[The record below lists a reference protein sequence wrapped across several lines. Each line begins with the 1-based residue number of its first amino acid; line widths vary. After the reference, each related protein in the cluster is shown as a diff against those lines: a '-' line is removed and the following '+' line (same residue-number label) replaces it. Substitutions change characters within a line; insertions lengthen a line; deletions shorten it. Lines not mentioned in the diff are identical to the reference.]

1 MSNHG
6 DLDENNGQ
14 PEQQRCSPAFV
25 FVEVTSETEI
35 SAAELVALERLLGA
49 DLRHLLQ

>member
-1 MSNHG
+1 MSNHA

-14 PEQQRCSPAFV
+14 QEQQRCSPALV
-25 FVEVTSETEI
+25 FVEVPSETEI

-49 DLRHLLQ
+49 DLRHFLQ

>member
-1 MSNHG
+1 MSNHV

-14 PEQQRCSPAFV
+14 EQQNCSPVLV

-35 SAAELVALERLLGA
+35 SDAELVALERLLGS
-49 DLRHLLQ
+49 DLRHFLQ